1 VIGYAK
7 FSFSAAQP
15 TSAHHELTAVKRALA
30 RSRCRAGVEGKAD
43 LVGEAN
49 GYVELRTRNE
59 QRNAPIRRL
68 NEAFGYRP
76 SVGRVYMR
84 GPLASE

>member
-30 RSRCRAGVEGKAD
+30 RSRCARALKARQISWAK
-43 LVGEAN
+43 AN